1 MNAPY
6 DATTQDIFLETEDVC
21 SNFTGEH
28 YHIFLYLKAFVGAE
42 NVMKESI
49 RENIDLASSD
59 NFFSGRDFEEI
70 LDSAVTTGQKLF
82 YQIVNSAAQTEAGQ
96 HWLLL

>member
-1 MNAPY
+1 MNTPY

-49 RENIDLASSD
+49 RENIAIAKPPLKIESALSSCLQY
-59 NFFSGRDFEEI
+59 RI
-70 LDSAVTTGQKLF
+70 RRTV
-82 YQIVNSAAQTEAGQ
+82 
-96 HWLLL
+96 